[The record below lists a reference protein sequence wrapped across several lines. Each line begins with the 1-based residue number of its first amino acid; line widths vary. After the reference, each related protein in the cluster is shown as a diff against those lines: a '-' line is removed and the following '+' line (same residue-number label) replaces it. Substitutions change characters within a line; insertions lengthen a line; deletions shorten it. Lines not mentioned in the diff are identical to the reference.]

1 MLFVSGF
8 ETSSSTLSYCLFELA
23 RHPEIQRKAQQE
35 IDIVIKASGQNDF
48 TYEVLNNLKYLQHCI
63 DEALR
68 FDNLLCEL

>member
-1 MLFVSGF
+1 MFVLGF

-35 IDIVIKASGQNDF
+35 IDKVLKASGQNDF
-48 TYEVLNNLKYLQHCI
+48 TYEFLGELKYLQHCV

-68 FDNLLCEL
+68 YE